1 MSAIAN
7 HFGSWIVTAL
17 IVFFPLYVKGDIA
30 PDIIT
35 SYPEDNLIYDDP
47 MEYQRAKRSDV
58 QDDDDKASDDDDE
71 LADEG
76 FDDEDEDDEENDQN
90 SRTGVRSSYSSGLR
104 KKDEIDQKNAMSEE
118 QRQQQQHESID
129 DDDDDESGLDE
140 AGWSSGSSE
149 DSERSAGESGSAEGR
164 NQSFYASREP
174 VSGGGGD
181 DDASANR
188 DEIEGSSDMNRG
200 QTKLIESEEK
210 KPAVSVHRSK
220 PRNLIKM
227 VLEESRHAE
236 QLEKLETGNHE
247 ETSAQDSGSSAA
259 LVQQSDDQKVYHEEK
274 GNQTELPQNGTSLH
288 KNIPRNS
295 SNETSVT
302 VEGKAKNM
310 VNESASKLLRNTT
323 FPNEKAKD
331 EGRSK
336 PLAKQVDLVRKQ
348 EGVRKKSVKK
358 ASVGVSHVKHLARKR
373 VHGKHMTSHVVHPQV
388 AKKLSKVVHK
398 KTVNKGSS
406 QMCHTDKIFSG
417 HSLKGSTRA
426 GHFDTLG
433 ETPSMHACLQRCCS
447 KHTCDV
453 ALLIDGHCFGVA
465 CYSKELCEPVPIP
478 HPHFVFSQL
487 GLVSK
492 GQKRGEIEKNRVFH
506 CEYGNLTLK
515 NNEQWSGELCGGVVT
530 CKDGIATVKKCPG
543 IPPKPND
550 CTKPR
555 LVVRHRKGECC
566 TMKWKCKARHCTFN
580 NRVIKHGYKLSDPL
594 CTGVLSCYNG
604 QLHMEYCPKIPQ
616 KPKDCA
622 RPKLKTISVPGK
634 CCKKL
639 WVCSDKSCKYDGLKL
654 SHGEKLTDA
663 SCAVVMECRNGFLHD
678 KQCPGPPPVPR
689 GCINPSLKVKRIPGE
704 CCEMNWTCDIR

>member
-1 MSAIAN
+1 MLN
-7 HFGSWIVTAL
+7 T
-17 IVFFPLYVKGDIA
+17 K
-30 PDIIT
+30 
-35 SYPEDNLIYDDP
+35 SYEKL
-47 MEYQRAKRSDV
+47 
-58 QDDDDKASDDDDE
+58 
-71 LADEG
+71 
-76 FDDEDEDDEENDQN
+76 F
-90 SRTGVRSSYSSGLR
+90 
-104 KKDEIDQKNAMSEE
+104 
-118 QRQQQQHESID
+118 
-129 DDDDDESGLDE
+129 
-140 AGWSSGSSE
+140 
-149 DSERSAGESGSAEGR
+149 
-164 NQSFYASREP
+164 SREP

-181 DDASANR
+181 DDASVNR

-398 KTVNKGSS
+398 KTVNKGTM
-406 QMCHTDKIFSG
+406 Q
-417 HSLKGSTRA
+417 
-426 GHFDTLG
+426 
-433 ETPSMHACLQRCCS
+433 
-447 KHTCDV
+447 
-453 ALLIDGHCFGVA
+453 
-465 CYSKELCEPVPIP
+465 
-478 HPHFVFSQL
+478 
-487 GLVSK
+487 
-492 GQKRGEIEKNRVFH
+492 
-506 CEYGNLTLK
+506 NLT
-515 NNEQWSGELCGGVVT
+515 
-530 CKDGIATVKKCPG
+530 
-543 IPPKPND
+543 
-550 CTKPR
+550 
-555 LVVRHRKGECC
+555 
-566 TMKWKCKARHCTFN
+566 
-580 NRVIKHGYKLSDPL
+580 
-594 CTGVLSCYNG
+594 
-604 QLHMEYCPKIPQ
+604 
-616 KPKDCA
+616 
-622 RPKLKTISVPGK
+622 
-634 CCKKL
+634 
-639 WVCSDKSCKYDGLKL
+639 
-654 SHGEKLTDA
+654 
-663 SCAVVMECRNGFLHD
+663 
-678 KQCPGPPPVPR
+678 
-689 GCINPSLKVKRIPGE
+689 
-704 CCEMNWTCDIR
+704 